1 MVMLMSAIQ
10 GKANRDIENLRGLSL
25 VAVKRTT
32 IQVIRLL
39 L

>member
-1 MVMLMSAIQ
+1 MFAIY
-10 GKANRDIENLRGLSL
+10 GKANRDIENLKGLSL

-32 IQVIRLL
+32 VQVIRLL